1 MGKLRLGGSI
11 KSEVSFAKEP
21 HQRDN
26 VLQKR
31 PIILSI
37 LLTLAT
43 PYVDGCVDAVVEA
56 GGVVALLAI
65 NTLRYQHPSPSTPFA
80 INTLRYQHPS
90 PSTPCHQYPRL
101 CLSFY
106 LSLSHIVS
114 LNISLSCARPINNKS
129 EQ

>member
-65 NTLRYQHPSPSTPFA
+65 NTLRYQHPSPSTP
-80 INTLRYQHPS
+80 
-90 PSTPCHQYPRL
+90 CHQYPRL